1 MVPARVGAPPKGGGA
16 AWLEGGPASASGGL
30 PNASAWQ
37 LPSFRTLEEVA
48 VPARAALA
56 LRVLIAAVYLGVCA
70 LGAAGNLL
78 VLLLLRRRPRRPRSS
93 LDAFVRNLAATDLQ
107 FALTLPFWAA
117 EAALDFSWPFGGP
130 LCTLL
135 LSATVLNMYAS
146 AFFLTALS
154 VARYRSVAAALRRPS
169 GRLRPGS
176 VRCLCAL
183 LWAAACLASLPAALF
198 SAVRRVA
205 GEPLCLLRFPDGR
218 DWLALYHLQK
228 ILLAFVLPLAT
239 LGLCY
244 LLLLRRLGST
254 RPRGSRVTRAVT
266 ITVLAFFLCWLP
278 NQALTLWG
286 VLVKLGAL
294 PWDRAYYLVHAYLFP
309 VTVCLAHANSGLNP
323 LLYCLLRPEF
333 RQRLRELCRGHGR
346 MGARARSLGP
356 G

>member
-1 MVPARVGAPPKGGGA
+1 MFPARGGA
-16 AWLEGGPASASGGL
+16 AWLDGGPANASGGR
-30 PNASAWQ
+30 PNTSAWER
-37 LPSFRTLEEVA
+37 PSFRTLQEVA

-56 LRVLIAAVYLGVCA
+56 LRILIAAVYLGVCA
-70 LGAAGNLL
+70 LGAVGNLL
-78 VLLLLRRRPRRPRSS
+78 VLLLLRGRPRPRRPRSS

-117 EAALDFSWPFGGP
+117 DTALDFSWPFGGP
-130 LCTLL
+130 LCTLV

-154 VARYRSVAAALRRPS
+154 VARYRSVASALRRPS

-183 LWAAACLASLPAALF
+183 LWAAACLATLPAALF

-205 GEPLCLLRFPDGR
+205 GEPLCLLHFPEGR

-239 LGLCY
+239 LSLCY
-244 LLLLRRLGST
+244 LLLLHRLGSA

-266 ITVLAFFLCWLP
+266 IAVLAFFLCWLP

-333 RQRLRELCRGHGR
+333 RQRLRELCWGRGR